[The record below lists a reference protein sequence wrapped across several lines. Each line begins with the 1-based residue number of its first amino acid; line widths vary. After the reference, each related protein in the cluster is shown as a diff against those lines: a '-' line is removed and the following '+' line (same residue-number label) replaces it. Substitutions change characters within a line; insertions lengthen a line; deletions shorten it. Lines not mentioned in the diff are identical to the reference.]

1 MKRKLYILIA
11 CAIASTLVFTA
22 CSKDKTT
29 EGEGEDGASTDI
41 TVDLGDPSLPP
52 VDDTNKAL
60 YAGAQAIYEE
70 ISLGTLPT
78 DQEQTF
84 EKDDYTYY
92 KVDDPRFTTY
102 DEFNT
107 YLAQYFTESFINGE
121 ILSDSN
127 LLLTKDDNGDLYFLG
142 MGRGTNIYYAGHTF
156 EVDKEGE
163 QEMTLR
169 ATAYYN
175 NELDTDT
182 AEPFFTAPEN
192 PDDYTVQTY
201 AFTLLPVD
209 GAWRF
214 DNFHLFY

>member
-1 MKRKLYILIA
+1 MKRKLYILLA
-11 CAIASTLVFTA
+11 CVIASTLVFTA

-29 EGEGEDGASTDI
+29 DEDGDGTGTDI
-41 TVDLGDPSLPP
+41 TVNLDDPSLPP
-52 VDDTNKAL
+52 VDDATKTL

-78 DQEQTF
+78 DQEQTY

-107 YLAQYFTESFINGE
+107 YLAQYFTADFIGEE

-156 EVDKEGE
+156 EIDKQDE

-175 NELDTDT
+175 NELDVET
-182 AEPFFTAPEN
+182 AEPFYTAPEN

-201 AFTLLPVD
+201 VFNLLPVD

-214 DNFHLFY
+214 DNFHLFF